1 MRNLRLFGPK
11 WKKRLKSPLYLISI
25 ILIIII
31 LFVGLSW
38 NSEQQKRARKTIY
51 NELSY
56 IAETKARGIR
66 QWLDERKGDARIMS
80 ESPFF
85 AAGLLALLENPEPEG
100 LEKVKARLGLAAK
113 TYGYQRIMLL
123 DAMKNPVLTYGSEP
137 PARLSEVLLH
147 DLDRAEKAGT
157 VINTDLHVHEEEGII
172 HIDFIAPIIHPED
185 PAKKAGA
192 FIILTVNASS
202 YLFPLIQSW
211 PFGSKT
217 AETLMVKK
225 EGEDAL
231 IQNELRHRQNTALKF
246 RLPLSEKTRPEV
258 RAALEEY
265 GEFEGQDYRG
275 EKVMA
280 YLTPVP
286 NTCWSIVA
294 KIDKAE
300 ALAGWRRQFIVI
312 ILFMISLVIIQLT
325 LAELIWQRREKRNLQ
340 RLYEAEARA
349 RESEQL
355 FRVLSESGITGVYLI
370 QDGVFKYVNRALA
383 EMFCYEPGE
392 LIGKF
397 GNLDL
402 THPDDR
408 EMVREYNRR
417 RLSGEIS
424 SIRFEFRGVRKDGSS
439 FYCEAHGSTI
449 EYKGRKAIIGTL
461 VNITDRIELIQ
472 ELLAREAEL
481 KATLYSIGDA
491 VISIDLQGKV
501 LMMNPVAERLT
512 GWNESEAL
520 GRPIQEVFRI
530 VNEFTREPAENP
542 VERVLREGTV
552 VGLANHTVLIS
563 RDGKEYPI
571 ADSAAPITDSDG
583 EKLGVI
589 LVFRDQTA
597 ERAAQ
602 NEILRTREE
611 LREKNR
617 FLENLIANLPGMVYR
632 CRNDRDWTMEYI
644 AGTCKEITGYEAED
658 LIGNRKISYNELII
672 PEYRD
677 YLWERWQE
685 VLARRGVF
693 EGEYQIR
700 TAGGRIKWVWERGR
714 GVFDEQGNLVC
725 LEGFI
730 TDITEKKRAQ
740 EELIRSEREKSAIF
754 AAISEHV
761 LYQAPDHTIIWANR
775 AAAESLGLKPEDII
789 GRKCYALWQRRDV
802 PCDPCPVAKA
812 RDTGQPA
819 RLEIKSPDGRWWDI
833 SGYPMKDEEG
843 RTIGMIEV
851 TSEITDRKKAEL
863 ALIESEAKYR
873 ALFEAANDAI
883 FLMDRDIFIDCN
895 PKTEEIFG
903 CSREKIIGQPPYKF
917 SPEKQPDGRDSKEKA
932 LEKIEAALDGQ
943 PQFFEW
949 LHCRYNGKFF
959 YAEVNLNLIELGGRK
974 LIQAIV
980 RDIDDRKKAERAL
993 QESEAR
999 FRRLAENAR
1008 DLIYRYRFIPER
1020 GFEYV
1025 SPAATTITGYT
1036 PEEHYADPDLG
1047 FKIVFEEDRPLLES
1061 VASGKFDNPVV
1072 LRWRKKDGS
1081 IIWAEQ
1087 INVPVYDEGGN
1098 LVAIEGIARDI
1109 TERKQAEEAIKQSLR
1124 EKEILIREIHHRV
1137 KNNMQVISSIL
1148 NLQAAQVDDPR
1159 AKVAF
1164 KECQYRI
1171 RSMALVHERL
1181 YRSKDL
1187 SRIDFGEYLS
1197 MIAQHIFL
1205 DQQIKPEQVQL
1216 HLEIEPVELNINTAV
1231 PLGLIINET
1240 ITNALK
1246 HAFPSGRRGNLW
1258 IKLRKINERKAELVV
1273 RDDGVGLP
1281 EGIDTKKVESLG
1293 MVIINTLADQIDGKL
1308 EVKSEKNKGTE
1319 FRLVFPV
1326 SNE

>member
-1 MRNLRLFGPK
+1 MRSLKVLWTK
-11 WKKRLKSPLYLISI
+11 WKKRINSPLYLVSTIM
-25 ILIIII
+25 IIII

-56 IAETKARGIR
+56 IAETKAREIR

-80 ESPFF
+80 ESPYF
-85 AAGLLALLENPEPEG
+85 ASGLLALLKNPEPEG
-100 LEKVKARLGLAAK
+100 LERVKARLELAAK

-123 DAMKNPVLTYGSEP
+123 DATRKPVVTYGSEP
-137 PARLSEVLLH
+137 PACLSDVLQH
-147 DLDRAEKAGT
+147 DLNRAEKAGT
-157 VINTDLHVHEEEGII
+157 VVNTDLHTHEEEGII
-172 HIDFIAPIIHPED
+172 HIDFLAPIIHPED

-192 FIILTVNASS
+192 FIVLTVDASN

-211 PFGSKT
+211 PFSSKT

-231 IQNELRHRQNTALKF
+231 ILNELRHRQNTALKF
-246 RLPLSEKTRPEV
+246 RLPLSEKMRPEV
-258 RAALEEY
+258 RAALGEY
-265 GEFEGQDYRG
+265 GEFEGRDYRG

-294 KIDKAE
+294 KIGKAE
-300 ALAGWRRQFIVI
+300 ALAGWHRQATAM
-312 ILFMISLVIIQLT
+312 ILFMISLVIIQLS
-325 LAELIWQRREKRNLQ
+325 LAELIWQRREKLSLQ
-340 RLYEAEARA
+340 RLYEAEART
-349 RESEQL
+349 RETEQL
-355 FRVLSESGITGVYLI
+355 FRILSESGITGVYLI
-370 QDGVFKYVNRALA
+370 QDGVFKYVNRALS
-383 EMFCYEPGE
+383 EMFGYEPGE
-392 LIGKF
+392 LIGKL

-408 EMVREYNRR
+408 EMVREYNRQ
-417 RLSGEIS
+417 RLGGEIP
-424 SIRFEFRGVRKDGSS
+424 SIRFEFRGLRKDGSS
-439 FYCEAHGSTI
+439 FFCEAHGSAI

-461 VNITDRIELIQ
+461 IDITDRVELIQ

-491 VISIDLQGKV
+491 VISTDLRGKV
-501 LMMNPVAERLT
+501 LMMNPVAEKLT
-512 GWNESEAL
+512 GWKESEAL
-520 GRPIQEVFRI
+520 GQPIQQVFRI
-530 VNEFTREPAENP
+530 VNEFTREPSENP

-552 VGLANHTVLIS
+552 VSLANHTLLIS
-563 RDGKEYPI
+563 KDGKEYPI
-571 ADSAAPITDSDG
+571 ADSGAPIADSDG

-597 ERAAQ
+597 ERAIQ

-644 AGTCKEITGYEAED
+644 AGTCKEITGYEPED
-658 LIGNRKISYNELII
+658 LIGNRKISYNKLII
-672 PEYRD
+672 PEHRE
-677 YLWERWQE
+677 YLWEKWQR
-685 VLARRGVF
+685 VLAEKSVF
-693 EGEYQIR
+693 EDEYRIR
-700 TAGGRIKWVWERGR
+700 TADGQTKWVWERGR

-730 TDITEKKRAQ
+730 TDITEKKRAR

-761 LYQAPDHTIIWANR
+761 IYQAPDHTIIWANR

-789 GRKCYALWQRRDV
+789 GRKCYALWHQRDV
-802 PCDPCPVAKA
+802 PCDPCPVAMA

-833 SGYPMKDEEG
+833 SGYPMKDGED
-843 RTIGMIEV
+843 RIIGMIEV
-851 TSEITDRKKAEL
+851 TSEITARKKAEL

-873 ALFEAANDAI
+873 ALFETANDAI

-903 CSREKIIGQPPYKF
+903 CSRDKIIGQPPYRF
-917 SPEKQPDGRDSKEKA
+917 SPEKQPDGRDSREKA
-932 LEKIEAALDGQ
+932 LEKIEAALEGR

-949 LHCRYNGKFF
+949 VHCRYDGMPF
-959 YAEVNLNLIELGGRK
+959 YAEVNLNLIELGGQK
-974 LIQAIV
+974 FIQAIV
-980 RDIDDRKKAERAL
+980 RDIDDRKRAERAL

-1025 SPAATTITGYT
+1025 SPAATAITGYT

-1047 FKIVFEEDRPLLES
+1047 FKIVSEEDRPLLES
-1061 VASGKFDNPVV
+1061 VASGKFNNPIV
-1072 LRWRKKDGS
+1072 LRLRKKDGS
-1081 IIWAEQ
+1081 IIWTEQ
-1087 INVPVYDEGGN
+1087 INVPVYDQAGK

-1109 TERKQAEEAIKQSLR
+1109 TERKLAEEAIKQSLR
-1124 EKEILIREIHHRV
+1124 EKETLLREIHHRV

-1148 NLQAAQVDDPR
+1148 NLQTAQVEDPR

-1187 SRIDFGEYLS
+1187 SRIYFGEYLS

-1231 PLGLIINET
+1231 PLGLIINEM
-1240 ITNALK
+1240 ITNAFK
-1246 HAFPSGRRGNLW
+1246 HAFPAGRRGNLW
-1258 IKLRKINERKAELVV
+1258 IKLRKINELKAELVV
-1273 RDDGVGLP
+1273 KDDGAGLP
-1281 EGIDTKKVESLG
+1281 EGMDTKKVESLG
-1293 MVIINTLADQIDGKL
+1293 MVIINTLVDQIDGKI